1 VLFEEAIENGQ
12 MSGFTDNYV
21 RVTAKYDPLLV
32 NEMKDVKLGNINK
45 EGLVEAME
53 PELVLDVKK

>member
-1 VLFEEAIENGQ
+1 

-32 NEMKDVKLGNINK
+32 NEMKDVMLGNINK